1 MGFIVDG
8 KSIAVFAERDP
19 VNIPW
24 GANDVDFVVEM
35 LFAVFFLLVRRRR
48 RKKRRKKNKS
58 TSTSKRFAGRRGGKE
73 GGRGR
78 IRGVR

>member
-24 GANDVDFVVEM
+24 GANDVDFVVESTG
-35 LFAVFFLLVRRRR
+35 VFTSLEGAQ
-48 RKKRRKKNKS
+48 S
-58 TSTSKRFAGRRGGKE
+58 T
-73 GGRGR
+73 
-78 IRGVR
+78 